1 MLVELEPV
9 PGTALPVAEL
19 GTHLRLGTGFASDGL
34 QDGLLASHVRAALA
48 VIEGRIGKALI
59 SRRFR
64 WEVAHWRDGG
74 GAQALPLAPVSAVIE
89 VAVVDA
95 QGARVVLSAA
105 LWRLRRDSQRPKLEP
120 VSLSFPPV
128 PEGGVAE
135 VLFDAGFGA
144 WATVPADLRQAVLLL
159 AAEFYEHRH
168 DGGMVEAAL
177 PKTVL
182 GLIEGW
188 RTVRLLGG
196 GAA

>member
-9 PGTALPVAEL
+9 PGSALPVADL
-19 GTHLRLGTGFASDGL
+19 GAHLRLGTGFASDGL
-34 QDGLLASHVRAALA
+34 QDGLLASHLRAALA

-64 WEVAHWRDGG
+64 WEVPAWRDGG
-74 GAQALPLAPVSAVIE
+74 GAQALPLAPVSLVVE
-89 VAVVDA
+89 VALVDCW
-95 QGARVVLSAA
+95 GGRVVLSDA

-120 VSLSFPPV
+120 VSTSFPPV
-128 PEGGVAE
+128 PEGGLAQV
-135 VLFDAGFGA
+135 VFDAGFGV
-144 WATVPADLRQAVLLL
+144 WAAVPADLRQAVFLL

-168 DGGMVEAAL
+168 EGGVVGTVL
-177 PKTVL
+177 PKTVA

>member
-9 PGTALPVAEL
+9 PGSALPVADL
-19 GTHLRLGTGFASDGL
+19 GAHLRLGTGFASDGL
-34 QDGLLASHVRAALA
+34 QDGLLASHLRAALA

-64 WEVAHWRDGG
+64 WEVPYWREAG

-95 QGARVVLSAA
+95 WGGRVVVSDS

-120 VSLSFPPV
+120 VSTFFPPV
-128 PEGGVAE
+128 PEGGLAE
-135 VLFDAGFGA
+135 VVFDAGFGV
-144 WATVPADLRQAVLLL
+144 WAAVPADLRQAVFLL

-168 DGGMVEAAL
+168 DAGVGNGAL
-177 PKTVL
+177 PRTVL

>member
-9 PGTALPVAEL
+9 PGSALPVADL
-19 GTHLRLGTGFASDGL
+19 GAHLRLGTGFALDGL
-34 QDGLLASHVRAALA
+34 QDGLLASHLRAALA

-64 WEVAHWRDGG
+64 WEVPYWRETG
-74 GAQALPLAPVSAVIE
+74 GAQALPLAPVSLVVE
-89 VAVVDA
+89 VALVD
-95 QGARVVLSAA
+95 GWGGRVVLSDT

-120 VSLSFPPV
+120 VSTSFPPV
-128 PEGGVAE
+128 PEGGLAQV
-135 VLFDAGFGA
+135 VFDAGFGV
-144 WATVPADLRQAVLLL
+144 WAAVPADLRQAVFLL

-168 DGGMVEAAL
+168 DGGVVGAVL
-177 PKTVL
+177 PKTVA

>member
-9 PGTALPVAEL
+9 PGSALPVADL
-19 GTHLRLGTGFASDGL
+19 GAHLRLGTGFASDGL
-34 QDGLLASHVRAALA
+34 QDGLLASHLRAALA

-64 WEVAHWRDGG
+64 WEVPYWREAG
-74 GAQALPLAPVSAVIE
+74 GAQALPLAPVSLVVE
-89 VAVVDA
+89 VALVD
-95 QGARVVLSAA
+95 GWGGRVVLSDT
-105 LWRLRRDSQRPKLEP
+105 LWRLRRDSQRPRLEP

-128 PEGGVAE
+128 PEGGLAQV
-135 VLFDAGFGA
+135 VFDAGFGV
-144 WATVPADLRQAVLLL
+144 WAAVPADLRQAVFLL

-168 DGGMVEAAL
+168 DGGAAVAAL
-177 PKTVL
+177 PKTVA

>member
-9 PGTALPVAEL
+9 PGTALPVMEL
-19 GTHLRLGTGFASDGL
+19 GTHLRLGTGFSTDGL
-34 QDGLLASHVRAALA
+34 QDGLLASHLRASLA

-59 SRRFR
+59 ARRFR
-64 WEVAHWRDGG
+64 WEFAHWRDGG
-74 GAQALPLAPVSAVIE
+74 AAQALPLAPVSAVIE

-95 QGARVVLSAA
+95 HGARTLLSAA
-105 LWRLRRDSQRPKLEP
+105 LWRLRRDSHRPKLEP

-128 PEGGVAE
+128 PEGGLAE

-144 WATVPADLRQAVLLL
+144 WAMVPADLRQAVLLL

-168 DGGMVEAAL
+168 DGGVAEGAL
-177 PKTVL
+177 PRTVL

-196 GAA
+196 GGA